1 MWQAIA
7 QQLSE
12 TLSIHYRIVE
22 KEKLEGGEL
31 HDCYVIS
38 DDTERYFVKVNQRD
52 FIHHY
57 ELEAENLKLLAES
70 QSITVPIPILVGTTK
85 NHAFIILNY
94 LPTKPLDD
102 PEQSYLFGQQLA
114 KLHQW
119 GEQKEYGFDVENH
132 LGMLV
137 QPNSWHKK
145 WAIFFA
151 EQRIGWQLQLL
162 KEKGI
167 DLVDIDEFV
176 ELIKQKLGPHIP
188 RPSLLHGAL
197 WSNNVAQSVMGPIA
211 YDPACYWGD
220 RECDLA
226 ATELFG
232 GFKPEFYQGYENAYP
247 LDARYEER
255 KNIYNLYLL
264 LSYCNHFS
272 GRYLAQADA
281 MIKNLLAN

>member
-22 KEKLEGGEL
+22 KEKLPGGEL
-31 HDCYVIS
+31 HNCYVIS
-38 DDTERYFVKVNQRD
+38 NGIERYFVKINQRD

-57 ELEAENLKLLAES
+57 ELEAQNLKLLAES
-70 QSITVPIPILVGTTK
+70 DSITVPVPRLVGTTK

-94 LPTKPLDD
+94 LPTKPLDN

-132 LGMLV
+132 LGTLI
-137 QPNSWHKK
+137 QPNPWHKK
-145 WAIFFA
+145 WALFFA

-167 DLVDIDEFV
+167 DLVDIDQFV
-176 ELIKQKLGPHIP
+176 GLIKYKIGAHTPK
-188 RPSLLHGAL
+188 PSLLHGAL
-197 WSNNVAQSVMGPIA
+197 WTTNVAQSVTGPIS

-232 GFKPEFYQGYENAYP
+232 GFQPEFYLGYESIYP
-247 LDARYEER
+247 LDAHYAER

-264 LSYCNHFS
+264 LSYCNHF
-272 GRYLAQADA
+272 GGKYLAQADHL
-281 MIKNLLAN
+281 IKNLLAD

>member
-188 RPSLLHGAL
+188 RPSLLHEAL
-197 WSNNVAQSVMGPIA
+197 WV
-211 YDPACYWGD
+211 
-220 RECDLA
+220 
-226 ATELFG
+226 
-232 GFKPEFYQGYENAYP
+232 
-247 LDARYEER
+247 
-255 KNIYNLYLL
+255 
-264 LSYCNHFS
+264 
-272 GRYLAQADA
+272 
-281 MIKNLLAN
+281 